1 MLSNISDFSLF
12 FYVKTATPLKKV
24 TPLFP
29 SNPTLKTKI
38 LSSPPFLKIWSEAQP
53 HLQKG
58 GGGVHTMDFVPV
70 PPPKGWHHQVPY
82 IAPWTPAMLG
92 VLFGCWLSNDLPT
105 LFFPISFKMLSSQNF
120 SVMPCSRTNNEW

>member
-1 MLSNISDFSLF
+1 MLLNISDFSLF

-29 SNPTLKTKI
+29 GNPTLKIKI
-38 LSSPPFLKIWSEAQP
+38 LSSPPFWKFGQRLNPTCRKW
-53 HLQKG
+53 G

-70 PPPKGWHHQVPY
+70 PPPKGWHHQVPN
-82 IAPWTPAMLG
+82 IALWTPVMLG
-92 VLFGCWLSNDLPT
+92 VVFGCWLSNDLPT

-120 SVMPCSRTNNEW
+120 LVMPCSRINS